1 MEREVSD
8 PSPLKGYRNKWN
20 NLRATYGINVSRD
33 EVMEML
39 RNIEQVNSA
48 LRKAREL
55 RTMLQFVQPHLQVNK

>member
-55 RTMLQFVQPHLQVNK
+55 RTMLQFAQPRL

>member
-39 RNIEQVNSA
+39 WNIEQVNSA

-55 RTMLQFVQPHLQVNK
+55 RTMLQFAQPRL